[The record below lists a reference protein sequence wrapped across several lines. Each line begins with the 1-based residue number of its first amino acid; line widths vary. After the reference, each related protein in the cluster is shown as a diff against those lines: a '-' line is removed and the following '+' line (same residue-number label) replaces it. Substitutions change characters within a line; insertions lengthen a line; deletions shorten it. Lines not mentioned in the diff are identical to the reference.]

1 MLSDHPG
8 MERTAASVARS
19 YWWPGLHRDV
29 THFVRSCRTCAVAKS
44 STALRL
50 GVESHSTVPVE
61 PFSNW
66 TMDLIGPVTLS
77 KAGNDLIL
85 TWVDKTSKMIAASP
99 LSSNNDVRF
108 GSLWKELWRLVGTKN
123 LFTTEYNP
131 QAYPVEQANRQDLSV
146 AVD

>member
-1 MLSDHPG
+1 
-8 MERTAASVARS
+8 
-19 YWWPGLHRDV
+19 
-29 THFVRSCRTCAVAKS
+29 
-44 STALRL
+44 
-50 GVESHSTVPVE
+50 
-61 PFSNW
+61 
-66 TMDLIGPVTLS
+66 MDLIGPVTLS